1 MLITCPNVWLG
12 CVLGI
17 HQDVGTTEKLSC
29 CSSVDMASIFLR
41 QVEFGDERKEK
52 FAVQGL
58 YHYNTG
64 RGIYNTNTKGHL
76 PNELN
81 LESEQKLSQ
90 LLQHSV

>member
-1 MLITCPNVWLG
+1 
-12 CVLGI
+12 
-17 HQDVGTTEKLSC
+17 
-29 CSSVDMASIFLR
+29 MASICLT
-41 QVEFGDERKEK
+41 QMEFGDERNEK

-64 RGIYNTNTKGHL
+64 RGIYNTNNKGHL

-81 LESEQKLSQ
+81 LESEQKLSK